1 MGFNSIN
8 EMFHWRV
15 QQSATATALLKRGGG
30 RWVEISWKRYY
41 DSVRF
46 ISQGMGALGVE
57 KGNRVAIFSTTRV
70 EWIFCDLAILGA
82 GGVTVPVYP
91 TTPSRDVEYV
101 LTNSGAEFL
110 VVENLALL
118 DKVLEIRENL
128 PALKK
133 IILIEGP
140 SQDDDSDIVSLSDVV
155 ELGRKQPAGWYEEHS
170 LDVTLDDPATI
181 VYTSGS
187 SGPQRGVVHAH
198 RQLLAEQ
205 DLITEVV
212 PLHEAEITLLFLPL
226 AHIFGRVIEFLNIST
241 GIQLAL
247 AESYERMLENL
258 QDIRPHIIAAV
269 PRIYEKIYSNVLREV
284 DRKMK
289 VQQHLMK
296 WCLKVGRET
305 SMLLERKQPL
315 PFVQNA
321 KYTIAKRIFFDRFR
335 ENFGQRVKYLV
346 SSGAPLGQEIGE
358 FFNSVGFRILEAY
371 GMTELA
377 GAVTMNRPDDYRI
390 GSVGKPLKDVQVR
403 FAEDGEIL
411 VQGPTVMNEYRN
423 NKKATEEV
431 LVDGWLHTGDIGET
445 DEDGFLKIT
454 DRKKDILITS
464 GGKNIA
470 PANIENHI
478 KSDPY
483 IDQVYVHGDRRNFL
497 SALIT
502 LNEDNITQWA
512 NENGVPFRKYED
524 LIQKPEIKR
533 LIESRIQLRNKD
545 LSSPETIK
553 KFHILQHLFSQ
564 EGGELTGTLKLKR
577 EFIDKKYSD
586 ILDRFYE

>member
-57 KGNRVAIFSTTRV
+57 KGDRVAIFSTTRV
-70 EWIFCDLAILGA
+70 EWIFCDLAILGT

-155 ELGRKQPAGWYEEHS
+155 ELGRKQPAGWYEKHS

-305 SMLLERKQPL
+305 STLLERKQPL

-335 ENFGQRVKYLV
+335 EKFGQRVKYLV